1 MYNITNRLY
10 HICSV
15 YYTFFGYVWNVF
27 RYNHNCLDQFF
38 TIPET
43 RLKLKVRFLWMQGQL
58 SVFKPKSVCEQ
69 CGEYF
74 LETDIALKIE
84 KMVETVYQNHAE
96 VFILKIDELVA

>member
-1 MYNITNRLY
+1 
-10 HICSV
+10 
-15 YYTFFGYVWNVF
+15 
-27 RYNHNCLDQFF
+27 
-38 TIPET
+38 
-43 RLKLKVRFLWMQGQL
+43 MQGQL

>member
-1 MYNITNRLY
+1 
-10 HICSV
+10 
-15 YYTFFGYVWNVF
+15 
-27 RYNHNCLDQFF
+27 
-38 TIPET
+38 
-43 RLKLKVRFLWMQGQL
+43 MQGQL

-69 CGEYF
+69 SGEYF